1 MCSNIMGKAGGS
13 TKAQTEA
20 RKLDIEGKKGIV
32 YQPHTLSLQGGEYG
46 T

>member
-1 MCSNIMGKAGGS
+1 MCNNAVEKPGGS
-13 TKAQTEA
+13 TKAQTGA

-32 YQPHTLSLQGGEYG
+32 YQLHILSLQGGEYG